1 MNEQAG
7 GVGVVPCELLEALAA
22 EAPVAAPPS
31 PAPRKTGTDPGG
43 RYTSRLLVERWQRGR
58 GATFR
63 VKALPD
69 GKGRTVYVLKE
80 CPFDPG
86 HGDPDSCIMQDPQ
99 GKMSAQCF
107 HDSCRGR
114 GWQEFKKALGPPNA
128 DHYDPRLAR
137 PPKRTRKSTPKNK
150 AESAHAPAADAAHAP
165 AGGGPTPEAAEEQGN
180 RLPEI
185 QGNKRQLRDVTE
197 DAFQALRAANDPP
210 RVFQRGDLLTRL
222 RFRDGT
228 GFPYLEPLND
238 AALRGLL
245 ARTADWKAQ
254 HDTEK
259 SSWLEDAAPPLEVV
273 KDLASLPAWVGIPP
287 IVAVAECPVFTP
299 AGLVAT
305 SGFHAAARIWYQPAL
320 GLDVPP
326 VSDNP
331 NAAELA
337 VAKNVLLTD
346 LLGDFPFKDEASR
359 AHALAALLLP
369 FVRPLIDGPTP
380 LHLLD
385 APVEGTGKT
394 LLANV
399 IGIVSTGRPPEAMA
413 EGTCDEEWRKRLTA
427 LLCEGPTFIL
437 LDNIN
442 RVLDS
447 GALAA
452 ALTSDVWKD
461 RLLGFSK
468 TASLPNRAVWLA
480 SGNNTRLS
488 RELIRRTVWA
498 RLDSRVDAPWE
509 RQDFRHTNLMG
520 WAKTHRGDLVWA
532 ALTLCQAWI
541 ANGKPAGKQTLG
553 MFESWAEVIGGILD
567 TADVPGLLANAR
579 EFRAGHTDKVSEWR
593 AFAAAWRQ
601 EHGDNQV
608 GVDQL
613 FALAVRDRLLD
624 SVLGDKGDRSQRIKL
639 GLALSKAVDR
649 VFGEFRIEGAG
660 DDHKGRQQYR
670 LTQVGADASAQNGQA
685 PSAEESGDVQEWA
698 P

>member
-1 MNEQAG
+1 MSDHAG
-7 GVGVVPCELLEALAA
+7 VSVVPHELLEALAA
-22 EAPVAAPPS
+22 ETPVEEPPPRSAPV
-31 PAPRKTGTDPGG
+31 KTGNDPGG
-43 RYTSRLLVERWQRGR
+43 RYTSRLLVERWLTDR
-58 GATFR
+58 GAAFR
-63 VKALPD
+63 VKAQPD

-80 CPFDPG
+80 CPFDSG
-86 HGDPDSCIMQDPQ
+86 HGDPDACIMQDAS

-128 DHYDPRLAR
+128 EHYDPPLA
-137 PPKRTRKSTPKNK
+137 PTPKKARKSPAKNK
-150 AESAHAPAADAAHAP
+150 AESAKAQAPDAAQASAGAASAP
-165 AGGGPTPEAAEEQGN
+165 DAAREEQGSH
-180 RLPEI
+180 LPEI

-197 DAFQALRAANDPP
+197 DACVALRAANDPP
-210 RVFQRGDLLTRL
+210 RVFQRGDILTRL

-228 GFPYLEPLND
+228 GFPYLEPLGD

-245 ARTADWKAQ
+245 ARVADWKTQ

-273 KDLASLPAWVGIPP
+273 KDLASLPAWDGIPP
-287 IVAVAECPVFTP
+287 IVAVVECPVFTR

-305 SGFHAAARIWYQPAL
+305 SGFHAAAGIWYQPAL

-326 VSDNP
+326 VPDKP
-331 NAAELA
+331 DAADLA
-337 VAKNVLLTD
+337 LAKKVLLIE

-394 LLANV
+394 LVANV

-413 EGTCDEEWRKRLTA
+413 EGICEEEWRKRLTA

-461 RLLGFSK
+461 RILGVSK

-509 RQDFRHTNLMG
+509 RQGFRHANLMG

-541 ANGKPAGKQTLG
+541 AQGRPAGKQTLG

-567 TADVPGLLANAR
+567 VAGVPGLLANAK

-593 AFAAAWRQ
+593 AFATAWWQ
-601 EHGDNQV
+601 EPGEQPV
-608 GVDQL
+608 GVEQL
-613 FALAVRDRLLD
+613 FALATRDKLLD
-624 SVLGDKGDRSQRIKL
+624 GVLGDKGERSQRTRL
-639 GLALSKAVDR
+639 GVAMGKAADR
-649 VFGEFRIEGAG
+649 VFGEYRIEHGSE
-660 DDHKGRQQYR
+660 DHRGRQQYR
-670 LTQVGADASAQNGQA
+670 LRNTKQDKGPGQ
-685 PSAEESGDVQEWA
+685 DVQQWEA
-698 P
+698 